1 MRKTLLLAMVLVL
14 AFGLI
19 FAWAEQNTA
28 TGKKIAK
35 NVTSV
40 FAKKALTSAR
50 NLTKEGETPVVA
62 SKVKSEADGVALQGE
77 PVQQT
82 VADINMKPAQTETG
96 MVPIDEPYVK
106 KADHST
112 DIVIDNYDKTAE
124 VENTPTQ
131 TIDEENPAL
140 KALIQAESDR
150 IYQQVYGQKEQ
161 QNNAE
166 PPVTASILF
175 AEDFSD
181 AWGLGVPC
189 TTNGVA
195 WTVIDSGTEG
205 TRLWYQ
211 NNWHKFYYAATGW
224 NDTVARSLNYA
235 TGTDTIYNTNMIS
248 PAFSSGTS
256 TCTLYWKEY
265 YQNGSTTKDSAMVEY
280 TTDGGASWTNLVK
293 YKASTTPNPKYSSAV
308 IPAGLS
314 NVQVGFHQI
323 VNGYSTPYQWY
334 IDSVRVSVDGS
345 IIWVQDFNG
354 WGWEGDNPPSGWSI
368 VDNGVYATPAAWNNN
383 DWSKRSSMGSQPVAG
398 VTNVTTQGRR
408 ERQNEWLITPTIT
421 VGTGVACTLSD
432 AEYFYNTSGAT
443 WPPGFNWED
452 YYYIWIQE
460 DLGGGNYGPWN
471 QLAFVNNARGSTS
484 SKTIFKYPLN
494 AWTGK
499 SFRIGYQYVNPQPY
513 GNGTIYIDDVTV
525 TDYALTPDDIAATS
539 VLAPSASYMV
549 AGTSYPVRGRFTNM
563 GGTTENFDV
572 RMTINNGVSDI
583 YTSTITGL
591 TLNVFQFLDTAFA
604 NFTPTT
610 AGTHTFRMTVINPG
624 DANTANDSITVT
636 KTVYVHQGTGGPDAG
651 NYSWIDNTV
660 VGGPVFNWVDMSA
673 ATVCTLSSYDT
684 GISRGFLMGGN
695 FFFYGNNYNAVK
707 IGANGAITLD
717 TTQTSIPDADKP
729 CPNTTIPNTLLP
741 VYWDD
746 MNGSVGRI
754 RYWDDAA
761 NNRFI
766 VEYDSLYHYS
776 YSALKLDAQI
786 ILNRADSSITYQYR
800 NVAAN
805 MQTDISI
812 GIENATGTIGLA
824 YYDTVTSNF
833 ANLPYSGLAI
843 KFYYTAPSLDVAAS
857 AIVEPVGTKI
867 VGTPFS
873 PATRV
878 SNFGGVTSF
887 FDVFFEIYN
896 AGGTRVYRDSVLGHG
911 LGAGLSDTVTFL
923 PYAAAT
929 TGTHRCTTWV
939 YLAGD
944 VNTANDKITGTFVA
958 DMHFGEGGPDAY
970 LMKWIDNTVVG
981 GPVYAWEELNPDSG
995 GFAGATQLVVTGG
1008 DDVAYKFYITPNPP
1022 FPFYGVNYDSGW
1034 ATSNGL
1040 ITFGTSSTAYSN
1052 TYIPNSST
1060 PNAFIAPFWDD
1071 LYATTGTS
1079 KIWVLWMGD
1088 HTTIQW
1094 EGFSIGSGGAKT
1106 LNFEVLLFVDGTI
1119 IAQYKDVT
1127 GVSGYQGQS
1136 ATVGIESHNITAD
1149 AVTGLQYLYNGTQ
1162 PSALNLLTNGLA
1174 IKYYQYVP
1182 TLDVSAVSYDA
1193 PKGGIVGTPYFPTV
1207 SVKNNGT
1214 TTTTADVT
1222 VKIYGPL
1229 PATTQVFNAMETSGP
1244 IAYGATLPFT
1254 FSVNSWTPTAAG
1266 AYACSVNVTTTGDE
1280 FASNNNTTG
1289 SAMILST
1296 ATLPYST
1303 DFEANNGGFLGTN
1316 EWQWGTPA
1324 YASGPAA
1331 AHSPV
1336 NCWATDLTGDYNSY
1350 ANNSLYSPVIALTGA
1365 PRYSLDFWMWY
1376 RFESI
1381 SYDGA
1386 NLKISTDYGTTWTIL
1401 NTSVPYTGTCTS
1413 TGNALL
1419 YGQPGWGGIDTVWT
1433 PVNVDLTPYA
1443 GQNVILR
1450 FDQGAEGSLQY
1461 AGLYIDDFAITQIFA
1476 DVAVN
1481 SIDLPASTSL
1491 FPGSYQIGATL
1502 ANFGTTTE
1510 ILDSVVFSVL
1520 DPLAVEIFHEV
1531 QTGISLPVGTQPITS
1546 TGSWT
1551 GVLGIYP
1558 VTVTAYLAS
1567 DGNTSNNSVTKNYRV
1582 RALESIPYYEPF
1594 NNSNWQNEIQVWYS
1608 GAGAGVYLTTSYV
1621 HGTAPD
1627 TALYFS
1633 YSPYPREAWIVMA
1646 PVSLVGATNPRLT
1659 FWETAYWWTDDP
1671 DEKHLVLIKTGSEF
1685 NLTSYDTLALYD
1697 TSHTI
1702 PTRPTWQQIELNLS
1716 SYIGDTVWVMFQMHA
1731 VNNGGNWY
1739 LDDIMVD
1746 ETPAVDIG
1754 VVSIDAPV
1762 DDIFFPGSYP
1772 ISATLENLGVVPAVA
1787 DSVVFSVVDETLT
1800 EVNHQVVTAVTV
1812 PVGTSSIT
1820 APANWTGVAGYYDVT
1835 VTTYLSTDGNAAND
1849 SQTRTY
1855 LVTVPKPIPYY
1866 EPFNNTNWINEIM
1879 VSYIGT
1885 GPGVYFTTDYTHG
1898 TAPDTA
1904 LMFNYSP
1911 YPRDAWIIMPPI
1923 SLVGATDPRLS
1934 FWETADGYWGDEP
1947 DERHLVLIKTGA
1959 YGLDDVDTLLIE
1971 DPATYPI
1978 AEYVWQNVV
1987 LSLNAYVDD
1996 TIWVMFQYHGVSYD
2010 DGNWYLDDI
2019 AVDNTPHD
2027 MAALSIIEP
2036 VSPVTEGVSFTP
2048 TTEVANLGIAN
2059 ETYDVTFEIYDG
2071 SGVIHTETI
2080 TGLTLDA
2087 GLVDTIEFTPYA
2099 ITPAGAYTCTTFV
2112 ALTGDINPA
2121 NDKIGMALTVNSA
2134 GYEYLPGDANM
2145 EVAAWPPSVGA
2156 ADVTRLISFFKG
2168 NVGACL
2174 FYNPSAPVTELW
2186 ASADVNGNCEVR
2198 GSDAT
2203 RLVTYLKGTPGTAP
2217 STCEYYPAVT
2227 PIQANYPACTPVVP
2241 AKAIKNTPTGN
2252 TE

>member
-1 MRKTLLLAMVLVL
+1 MVLVL

-40 FAKKALTSAR
+40 FAKRSVQSAR
-50 NLTKEGETPVVA
+50 TLSMIDENAAVA
-62 SKVKSEADGVALQGE
+62 SRSKSEPTDVALPGQ
-77 PVQQT
+77 PVEQT

-112 DIVIDNYDKTAE
+112 DIVIDNYDKSAE

-189 TTNGVA
+189 TTNGAA

-205 TRLWYQ
+205 SHVWYQ
-211 NNWHKFYYAATGW
+211 NAWHKWYQSATGW
-224 NDTVARSLNYA
+224 NDTVARSMYYSY
-235 TGTDTIYNTNMIS
+235 GTDTIYNTSMIT
-248 PAFSSGTS
+248 PIFSSGTA

-265 YQNGSTTKDSAMVEY
+265 YYNGSTTKDSAMVEY

-293 YKASTTPNPKYSSAV
+293 YKATTTPNPKYSTAV

-323 VNGYSTPYQWY
+323 VSGNSTPYYWI

-345 IIWVQDFNG
+345 ILWIQDFNG

-368 VDNGVYATPAAWNNN
+368 VDSGYYVPKAWNNN

-398 VTNVTTQGRR
+398 VTNVTAQGRR

-460 DLGGGNYGPWN
+460 DLGGGSYGPWN
-471 QLAFVNNARGSTS
+471 QLAFVNATRGSTS

-499 SFRIGYQYVNPQPY
+499 SFRIGYQYINPQPY
-513 GNGTIYIDDVTV
+513 GSGTFYLDDVTV

-563 GGTTENFDV
+563 GGTTETFDV
-572 RMTINNGVSDI
+572 KMVINDGTTDVYADSVL
-583 YTSTITGL
+583 GL
-591 TLNVFQFLDTAFA
+591 SLNVFQSLDTAFA
-604 NFTPTT
+604 NFTPAT
-610 AGTHTFRMTVINPG
+610 AGLHTFTMTVINPG
-624 DANTANDSITVT
+624 DANAANDTVRVT
-636 KTVYVHQGTGGPDAG
+636 KTAYVHQGTGGPDAG

-673 ATVCTLSSYDT
+673 ATVCTLSSYDY
-684 GISRGFLMGGN
+684 GVSRAFPIGGS
-695 FFFYGNNYNAVK
+695 FFYYGNVYTHVK
-707 IGANGAITLD
+707 ISANGVITLD

-766 VEYDSLYHYS
+766 VEYDSLYHYG

-824 YYDTVTSNF
+824 YYDTVTSNL

-1336 NCWATDLTGDYNSY
+1336 NCWGTDLTGDYNSY
-1350 ANNSLYSPVIALTGA
+1350 ASNILYSPVIALTGA

-1502 ANFGTTTE
+1502 ANLGTTTE

-1551 GVLGIYP
+1551 GVLGVYP

-1582 RALESIPYYEPF
+1582 RTLESIPYTEPF
-1594 NNSNWQNEIQVWYS
+1594 NNSNWQNEIQIWYS

-1633 YSPYPREAWIVMA
+1633 YSPYPRDAWIVMA

-1659 FWETAYWWTDDP
+1659 FWETAYWWKDDP

-1697 TSHTI
+1697 TSHAI

-1746 ETPAVDIG
+1746 ETPVIDLAAI
-1754 VVSIDAPV
+1754 SIDSPPV
-1762 DDIFFPGSYP
+1762 PFVNILMSDSYP
-1772 ISATLENLGVVPAVA
+1772 ITATIKNVGGVAVTP
-1787 DSVVFSVVDETLT
+1787 DSVVFSVTDATPA
-1800 EVNHQVVTAVTV
+1800 EVFHNVVIPSAPIAIGDSVQY
-1812 PVGTSSIT
+1812 TSSSPWLANADCEFFDIT
-1820 APANWTGVAGYYDVT
+1820 AT
-1835 VTTYLSTDGNAAND
+1835 VYLSTDIASGNDAY
-1849 SQTRTY
+1849 TY
-1855 LVTVPKPIPYY
+1855 PYGY
-1866 EPFNNTNWINEIM
+1866 AVENLLPTPFNEE
-1879 VSYIGT
+1879 
-1885 GPGVYFTTDYTHG
+1885 FTAATMACWLSFSTPG
-1898 TAPDTA
+1898 TAGLTSSRSH
-1904 LMFNYSP
+1904 SP
-1911 YPRDAWIIMPPI
+1911 TTSYVFVGGNVDPRDNIILSPPI
-1923 SLVGATDPRLS
+1923 SLVGMSQPRLT
-1934 FWETADGYWGDEP
+1934 FWESANYWLRDP
-1947 DERHLVLIKTGA
+1947 DEQHIIYVSTGPVNTTS
-1959 YGLDDVDTLLIE
+1959 GFT
-1971 DPATYPI
+1971 PI
-1978 AEYVWQNVV
+1978 AVFDTSHYIPSGGTGTPFQEVTVD
-1987 LSLNAYVDD
+1987 LSAYVGD
-1996 TIWVMFQYHGVSYD
+1996 TVWFWIEYYSTLNG
-2010 DGNWYLDDI
+2010 GNWYIDDFN
-2019 AVDNTPHD
+2019 VSETPRD

-2099 ITPAGAYTCTTFV
+2099 ITPAGAYTCTTYV

-2134 GYEYLPGDANM
+2134 GYEYMPGDANM

-2227 PIQANYPACTPVVP
+2227 PIQANYPACTPVAP